1 MKFFC
6 QTVRSIFSFAS
17 VLTISIITSM
27 HRLLASAFSIFALV
41 SFATDAPAPKGDS
54 FVLFD
59 GQSLDDWESVDTGG
73 SGEVTLE
80 EGEMII
86 HQGESIT
93 GTVYKKA
100 AKLPLQNYEITLE
113 TMRVSGVDFFCGL
126 TFPVGDLKTCLT
138 LVMGGWGGAVTGI
151 SSIDNLDASENNTS
165 SYQRFKDETWYKV
178 RLRVTPKEIKVW
190 LDEKE
195 IINTDIQ
202 GKKLGV
208 RPGPI
213 ESYLPLS
220 FTTYQTTAAIK
231 NVKLT
236 KITETK

>member
-1 MKFFC
+1 MTAIC

-17 VLTISIITSM
+17 VLTISIITAM
-27 HRLLASAFSIFALV
+27 NHLIAFTCFAFALV
-41 SFATDAPAPKGDS
+41 SFAADAPKADT

-59 GQSLDDWESVDTGG
+59 GKSLTDWEPVDVGG

-80 EGEMII
+80 DGEMII
-86 HQGESIT
+86 NQGDSIT
-93 GTVYKKA
+93 GIVYQKA
-100 AKLPLQNYEITLE
+100 AELPLQNYEITLE

-165 SYQRFKDETWYKV
+165 SYQRFKDETWYQV

-190 LDEKE
+190 LDGKE
-195 IINTDIQ
+195 IINADIE

-213 ESYLPLS
+213 ESFLPLS

-236 KITETK
+236 KITEAK